1 MRNWFR
7 KRQTGELEQLREE
20 NARLRAENAQLRQ
33 ENAQLTV
40 RVAELEA
47 RVTELKV
54 RLEQNSRNSS
64 KPPSS
69 DPPSTPTLPKK
80 PSSGRKP
87 GGQPGHPRHQRELV
101 PIGNVDKVI
110 PVKPKDCRG
119 CHALLA
125 GHDANPH
132 RHQITEIP
140 EIKPH
145 ITEYQLHTL
154 TCEKCNMATTAVLP
168 EGIPQGVFGPKTV
181 AIVSL
186 LTGFYHLGR
195 RQAMQAMRDL
205 FGIRMCLGSVT
216 ACEQITSR
224 ALKMPVLEAQAYVKE
239 QNVKHAD
246 ETSWYEGIS
255 RKRVWLWVALTE
267 KVTVILI
274 RASRGADI
282 AKDLLGEALG
292 VLVTDRWLGYTW
304 WPLKWRQLCWAHLK
318 RHFQLF
324 AELGGK
330 AERIGLGLLEETKLL
345 FEWWYRVRDGTLARS
360 TFRAYVAPLRKR
372 VEALLREGAVC
383 GQKKVEGMCREI
395 LKLEPAL
402 WTFVRIAGVSP
413 TNNSAERSIRSSVIW
428 RRICFGTHSEAG
440 SRFVER
446 IMTVVCTLKQQERNI
461 VEYVRYCVEATMK
474 GSHSPSLLPVA
485 T

>member
-1 MRNWFR
+1 MRNWLR
-7 KRQTGELEQLREE
+7 KQRTGELERLREE
-20 NARLRAENAQLRQ
+20 NIKLAA
-33 ENAQLTV
+33 

-47 RVTELKV
+47 LVAELRA

-69 DPPSTPTLPKK
+69 DPPSTPVLPKK

-87 GGQPGHPRHQRELV
+87 GGQPGHSGQQRELV
-101 PIGNVDKVI
+101 PAGQVDETI
-110 PVKPKDCRG
+110 PVKPKNCRG
-119 CHALLA
+119 CHAPLA
-125 GHDANPH
+125 GLDAAPH

-140 EIKPH
+140 EIRPR

-154 TCEKCNMATTAVLP
+154 TCEKCHVATTAVLP
-168 EGIPQGVFGPKTV
+168 EGVCQGAFGPKTI

-195 RQAMQAMRDL
+195 RQAMQAMRDI

-216 ACEQITSR
+216 SCEQITSQ
-224 ALKMPVLEAQAYVKE
+224 ALQTPVLEAQSYVKE
-239 QNVKHAD
+239 QHVKHAD

-274 RASRGADI
+274 RTSRGADI
-282 AKDLLGEALG
+282 AKDLLGAALG

-330 AERIGLGLLEETKLL
+330 AERIGLGLLDETKLL

-360 TFRAYVAPLRKR
+360 TFRVYVAPLRKR
-372 VEALLREGAVC
+372 VKALLREGTVC

-413 TNNSAERSIRSSVIW
+413 TNNSAERAIRSSVIW
-428 RRICFGTHSEAG
+428 RRICFGTHSAAG

-461 VEYVRYCVEATMK
+461 VDYVRRCVEATIQ
-474 GSHSPSLLPVA
+474 GEHLPSLLPSA
-485 T
+485 A